1 MPEKA
6 SNGRA
11 ESAFPPMMM
20 PFGFEAF
27 MELNRP
33 ALTAVAQMNGK
44 VYDGLAAMN
53 KNWVAFVNQRLKE
66 DLAMPQQLAACKTV
80 QDMYGVYTEFFQTAY
95 AAYQAQFEQMS
106 KLGKSLAEDTVQA
119 VQSGAEEVVKSATDK
134 VRSKA
139 A

>member
-1 MPEKA
+1 
-6 SNGRA
+6 
-11 ESAFPPMMM
+11 
-20 PFGFEAF
+20 
-27 MELNRP
+27 
-33 ALTAVAQMNGK
+33 
-44 VYDGLAAMN
+44 
-53 KNWVAFVNQRLKE
+53 
-66 DLAMPQQLAACKTV
+66 
-80 QDMYGVYTEFFQTAY
+80 MYGVYTEFFQTAY